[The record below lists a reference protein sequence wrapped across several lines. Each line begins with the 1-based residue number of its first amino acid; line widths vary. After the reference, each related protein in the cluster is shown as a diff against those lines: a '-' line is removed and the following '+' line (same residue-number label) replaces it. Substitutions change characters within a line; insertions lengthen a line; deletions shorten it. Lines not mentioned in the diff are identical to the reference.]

1 MSFHSSFRWQARVVT
16 EPGSEYA
23 MTRAPCISIVVYVS
37 LDHDIQHRSIY
48 STDSTITHCVGSLE
62 ARKVQ
67 RVGYSTLTVSLPRE
81 WVEDV
86 KLKAGDIVSIKRED
100 DGSLKLIPGTEHKRE
115 EIKDCIVNADL
126 CTSPNLLTRVIT
138 ANYILGHDTIQIATK
153 DELKK
158 GHLEEIRTTTQR
170 LTGLS
175 IVEQTL
181 KQVTLQSFVDP
192 TRFPIYGLMR
202 RLHIIIS
209 SMVDVSI
216 KALVERRPEL
226 AAEVT
231 HMEEESDRI
240 YWLIVRQL
248 LLAIRDRSVGTKIGI
263 ESPLHI
269 AGNRVVAKTLEEMAD
284 SAENVAIE
292 VLDLNDREV
301 ASEAILNEIAKF
313 GNQVIKISDHSMKA
327 LLTGDISLSNE
338 AVEMVE
344 TAENDE
350 RKLTQKVLAH
360 VRDVGVAASLRIIVW
375 NLAQI
380 SKYCRIV
387 GEVTINRILEKP
399 SAICDYLPVPEGKT
413 T

>member
-1 MSFHSSFRWQARVVT
+1 M
-16 EPGSEYA
+16 
-23 MTRAPCISIVVYVS
+23 
-37 LDHDIQHRSIY
+37 
-48 STDSTITHCVGSLE
+48 E

-115 EIKDCIVNADL
+115 EVRDCIVNADL
-126 CTSPNLLTRVIT
+126 CASPNLLTRVIT
-138 ANYILGHDTIQIATK
+138 ANYILGHDTIQIVAK
-153 DELKK
+153 DELKRV
-158 GHLEEIRTTTQR
+158 HLDEIRATTQR

-181 KQVTLQSFVDP
+181 KQITLQSFVDP

-202 RLHIIIS
+202 RLHIIIN
-209 SMVDVSI
+209 SMVEVSI

-248 LLAIRDRSVGTKIGI
+248 LLSIRDRSVGAKIGI

-284 SAENVAIE
+284 SAENIAIE
-292 VLDLNDREV
+292 VVALKDREIG
-301 ASEAILNEIAKF
+301 SEAILNDIAKF
-313 GNQVIKISDHSMKA
+313 STQVIKISDHSIKA

-350 RKLTQKVLAH
+350 RKLSQKVLAY
-360 VRDVGVAASLRIIVW
+360 VKDVAVAASLRIIVW

-380 SKYCRIV
+380 SKYCRMV

-399 SAICDYLPVPEGKT
+399 SAICEYLPVPEGKVT
-413 T
+413 

>member
-1 MSFHSSFRWQARVVT
+1 M
-16 EPGSEYA
+16 
-23 MTRAPCISIVVYVS
+23 
-37 LDHDIQHRSIY
+37 
-48 STDSTITHCVGSLE
+48 E

-67 RVGYSTLTVSLPRE
+67 RVGYSTLTVSLPRD

-115 EIKDCIVNADL
+115 EIKNCVVNADL
-126 CTSPNLLTRVIT
+126 CNSNNLLTRVIT
-138 ANYILGHDTIQIATK
+138 GNYILGHDTIQIVAK
-153 DELKK
+153 DELKRN
-158 GHLEEIRTTTQR
+158 HLEEIRATTQR

-181 KQVTLQSFVDP
+181 KQITLQSFVDP

-209 SMVDVSI
+209 SMVDASV

-226 AAEVT
+226 ATEVS

-248 LLAIRDRSVGTKIGI
+248 LLAIRDRSVGSKIGI

-269 AGNRVVAKTLEEMAD
+269 PGNRVVAKTLEEMAD
-284 SAENVAIE
+284 AAENIAKE
-292 VLDLNDREV
+292 VLALEEHDI
-301 ASEAILNEIAKF
+301 ASDTILNEISKF
-313 GNQVIKISDHSMKA
+313 SNQVIKISEQSIRG
-327 LLTGDISLSNE
+327 LLTGEINLANG

-344 TAENDE
+344 DAENDE
-350 RKLTQKVLAH
+350 RKLTQKVLTH
-360 VRDVGVAASLRIIVW
+360 VKDAAVAASLRIIVW
-375 NLAQI
+375 NLGQI
-380 SKYCRIV
+380 AKFCRMI

-399 SAICDYLPVPEGKT
+399 SEICEYMPLQEARAS
-413 T
+413 

>member
-1 MSFHSSFRWQARVVT
+1 
-16 EPGSEYA
+16 
-23 MTRAPCISIVVYVS
+23 
-37 LDHDIQHRSIY
+37 
-48 STDSTITHCVGSLE
+48 LE

-67 RVGYSTLTVSLPRE
+67 RVGYSTLTVSLPRD

-115 EIKDCIVNADL
+115 EVKNCIVNTDL
-126 CTSPNLLTRVIT
+126 CNSNSLLTRVIT
-138 ANYILGHDTIQIATK
+138 ANYILGHDTIQLVAK
-153 DELKK
+153 DELRKH
-158 GHLEEIRTTTQR
+158 HLDEIRATTQR

-181 KQVTLQSFVDP
+181 KQITLQSFVDP

-209 SMVDVSI
+209 SMLDASM

-226 AAEVT
+226 AIEVT

-248 LLAIRDRSVGTKIGI
+248 LLAIRDRSVGSKIGI

-269 AGNRVVAKTLEEMAD
+269 PGNRVVAKTLEEMAD
-284 SAENVAIE
+284 SAENIANE
-292 VLDLNDREV
+292 VLALKDRDI
-301 ASEAILNEIAKF
+301 ASETILNEIVKF
-313 GNQVIKISDHSMKA
+313 SNQVTKISEHSIKA
-327 LLTGDISLSNE
+327 LLTGEINLANE
-338 AVEMVE
+338 AVEMVQ
-344 TAENDE
+344 TAESDE
-350 RKLTQKVLAH
+350 RKLTQKVLTYVKDAS
-360 VRDVGVAASLRIIVW
+360 VASSLRIIVW

-380 SKYCRIV
+380 AKYCRMI
-387 GEVTINRILEKP
+387 GEVTINRIMEKP
-399 SAICDYLPVPEGKT
+399 SEICEYTPPQEAKAS
-413 T
+413 

>member
-1 MSFHSSFRWQARVVT
+1 
-16 EPGSEYA
+16 
-23 MTRAPCISIVVYVS
+23 
-37 LDHDIQHRSIY
+37 
-48 STDSTITHCVGSLE
+48 LE

-115 EIKDCIVNADL
+115 EIKNCVVNADL
-126 CTSPNLLTRVIT
+126 CSSKNLLTRVIT
-138 ANYILGHDTIQIATK
+138 ANYILGHDTIQIAAK

-158 GHLEEIRTTTQR
+158 SHLEEIRATTQR

-209 SMVDVSI
+209 SMLEVSI

-226 AAEVT
+226 ASEVS
-231 HMEEESDRI
+231 HMEDESDRI

-263 ESPLHI
+263 ESPVHI
-269 AGNRVVAKTLEEMAD
+269 PGNRVVAKTLEEMAD
-284 SAENVAIE
+284 SAENIATE
-292 VLDLNDREV
+292 VVSLDNHV
-301 ASEAILNEIAKF
+301 ASETLLNDIAKF
-313 GNQVIKISDHSMKA
+313 SAQVIKISDQSLKA
-327 LLTGDISLSNE
+327 LMTSDVALSNE
-338 AVEMVE
+338 TIEIIE
-344 TAENDE
+344 SLENDE
-350 RKLTQKVLAH
+350 RRLTQRVVTHAKEAS
-360 VRDVGVAASLRIIVW
+360 AAAGLRVIVW
-375 NLAQI
+375 NLGQI
-380 SKYCRIV
+380 ANYCKMI
-387 GEVTINRILEKP
+387 GEVTINRVLEKP
-399 SAICDYLPVPEGKT
+399 SEICEYTPLPELKAVA
-413 T
+413 

>member
-1 MSFHSSFRWQARVVT
+1 M
-16 EPGSEYA
+16 
-23 MTRAPCISIVVYVS
+23 
-37 LDHDIQHRSIY
+37 
-48 STDSTITHCVGSLE
+48 E

-67 RVGYSTLTVSLPRE
+67 RVGYSTLTVSLPRD

-115 EIKDCIVNADL
+115 EVKNCVVNTDL
-126 CTSPNLLTRVIT
+126 CTSDNLLTRVIT
-138 ANYILGHDTIQIATK
+138 ANYILGHDTIQLVAK
-153 DELKK
+153 DELRKN
-158 GHLEEIRTTTQR
+158 HLDEIRATTQR

-209 SMVDVSI
+209 SMMDAAI

-226 AAEVT
+226 ADEVA

-248 LLAIRDRSVGTKIGI
+248 LLAIRDRSVGSKIGI

-284 SAENVAIE
+284 SAENIAIE
-292 VLDLNDREV
+292 VLSLKDREIT
-301 ASEAILNEIAKF
+301 SETILNEIGKF
-313 GNQVIKISDHSMKA
+313 ANQVNKISEHSMKA
-327 LLTGDISLSNE
+327 LLTGEIHLANV
-338 AVEMVE
+338 AVEMVQA
-344 TAENDE
+344 TENDE

-360 VRDVGVAASLRIIVW
+360 VKDVTTAASLRIVIW
-375 NLAQI
+375 NLGQI
-380 SKYCRIV
+380 AKYCRMI
-387 GEVTINRILEKP
+387 GEVTINRIMEKP
-399 SAICDYLPVPEGKT
+399 TEICEYMPLQEAKAS
-413 T
+413 

>member
-1 MSFHSSFRWQARVVT
+1 MPV
-16 EPGSEYA
+16 
-23 MTRAPCISIVVYVS
+23 
-37 LDHDIQHRSIY
+37 
-48 STDSTITHCVGSLE
+48 LE

-67 RVGYSTLTVSLPRE
+67 RVGYSTLTVSLPRD

-100 DGSLKLIPGTEHKRE
+100 DGSLKLVPGTEHKRDE
-115 EIKDCIVNADL
+115 VRNCIVNADL
-126 CTSPNLLTRVIT
+126 CNSPHLLTRVIT
-138 ANYILGHDTIQIATK
+138 ANYILGHDTIQIVAK
-153 DELKK
+153 EELQRE
-158 GHLEEIRTTTQR
+158 HLEEIRSTTQR

-175 IVEQTL
+175 IVEQTM

-202 RLHIIIS
+202 RLHIILT
-209 SMVDVSI
+209 SMLDLSL

-226 AAEVT
+226 AAEVA

-263 ESPLHI
+263 ESPVHI

-284 SAENVAIE
+284 SAESVANE
-292 VLDLNDREV
+292 VIALKDRQIN
-301 ASEAILNEIAKF
+301 SESILTDVAKF
-313 GNQVIKISDHSMKA
+313 GAQTVRVSDQTMKA
-327 LLTGDISLSNE
+327 LLTGDISLANS

-344 TAENDE
+344 EAEEDE

-360 VRDVGVAASLRIIVW
+360 VKDPASAAGLRIIVW
-375 NLAQI
+375 NLGQVT
-380 SKYCRIV
+380 KFCRMI
-387 GEVTINRILEKP
+387 GEVTINRVLEKP
-399 SAICDYLPVPEGKT
+399 SPICEYLPVPEARAA
-413 T
+413 

>member
-1 MSFHSSFRWQARVVT
+1 M
-16 EPGSEYA
+16 
-23 MTRAPCISIVVYVS
+23 
-37 LDHDIQHRSIY
+37 
-48 STDSTITHCVGSLE
+48 E

-67 RVGYSTLTVSLPRE
+67 RVGYSTLTVSLPRD

-100 DGSLKLIPGTEHKRE
+100 DGSLKLVPGTENKRD
-115 EIKDCIVNADL
+115 EIRNCIVNADL
-126 CTSPNLLTRVIT
+126 CNAPNLLSRVVT
-138 ANYILGHDTIQIATK
+138 ANYILGHDTIQIVAK

-158 GHLEEIRTTTQR
+158 DHLEEIRSTTQR

-175 IVEQTL
+175 IVEQTM

-209 SMVDVSI
+209 SMLDVSL
-216 KALVERRPEL
+216 KALVERRHEL
-226 AAEVT
+226 AAEVS

-263 ESPLHI
+263 ESPIHI

-284 SAENVAIE
+284 SAENIAKE
-292 VLDLNDREV
+292 VLELKDRQIN
-301 ASEAILNEIAKF
+301 SESILGDIAKF
-313 GNQVIKISDHSMKA
+313 GAQTIKVSDQTMKG
-327 LLTGDISLSNE
+327 LLTGDISLANG

-344 TAENDE
+344 NSEGEE
-350 RKLTQKVLAH
+350 RKLTQKVLTH
-360 VRDVGVAASLRIIVW
+360 VKDPAVAVGLRVIVW
-375 NLAQI
+375 NLGQV
-380 SKYCRIV
+380 SKYCRMI
-387 GEVTINRILEKP
+387 GEVTINRVLERP
-399 SAICDYLPVPEGKT
+399 SPICEYIPIQENRT
-413 T
+413 S

>member
-1 MSFHSSFRWQARVVT
+1 M
-16 EPGSEYA
+16 
-23 MTRAPCISIVVYVS
+23 
-37 LDHDIQHRSIY
+37 
-48 STDSTITHCVGSLE
+48 E

-67 RVGYSTLTVSLPRE
+67 RVGYSTLTVSLPRD

-115 EIKDCIVNADL
+115 EIKNCVVNADL

-138 ANYILGHDTIQIATK
+138 ANYILGHDTIQIAAK

-158 GHLEEIRTTTQR
+158 NHLEEIRATTQR

-175 IVEQTL
+175 IVEQTI

-202 RLHIIIS
+202 RLHIIIC
-209 SMVDVSI
+209 SMVEVSI

-226 AAEVT
+226 ATEVT

-248 LLAIRDRSVGTKIGI
+248 LLSIRDRSVGAKIGI

-269 AGNRVVAKTLEEMAD
+269 AGNRIVAKTLEEMAD
-284 SAENVAIE
+284 SAEQIANE
-292 VLDLNDREV
+292 VISLKDREIASETILND
-301 ASEAILNEIAKF
+301 IAKF
-313 GNQVIKISDHSMKA
+313 STQVVKISERSIKA

-338 AVEMVE
+338 TIEMVE
-344 TAENDE
+344 AAENEE
-350 RKLTQKVLAH
+350 RRLTQKVLANAK
-360 VRDVGVAASLRIIVW
+360 DVGLAAGLRIIVW
-375 NLAQI
+375 NLGQI
-380 SKYCRIV
+380 SKYCRMV
-387 GEVTINRILEKP
+387 GEVTINRIMEKP
-399 SAICDYLPVPEGKT
+399 SPICDYLPIPEGKVP
-413 T
+413 